1 MRLILD
7 TNVLLS
13 ALMSP
18 ASPSAQILSLWLG
31 CRLTVLTCEEQLDEI
46 ARVTRYLRIRARL
59 LPALAGRLINR
70 LRDVATVVENLPALD
85 CSPDPEDNYLLAL
98 AEAGEAQFLVTGDKL
113 LLELKRHKTTRIVTP
128 GALLE
133 LVEIGH
139 EE

>member
-1 MRLILD
+1 MRL
-7 TNVLLS
+7 
-13 ALMSP
+13 
-18 ASPSAQILSLWLG
+18 
-31 CRLTVLTCEEQLDEI
+31 
-46 ARVTRYLRIRARL
+46 
-59 LPALAGRLINR
+59 NR

-113 LLELKRHKTTRIVTP
+113 LLELKRHKATRIVAP

-139 EE
+139 HE